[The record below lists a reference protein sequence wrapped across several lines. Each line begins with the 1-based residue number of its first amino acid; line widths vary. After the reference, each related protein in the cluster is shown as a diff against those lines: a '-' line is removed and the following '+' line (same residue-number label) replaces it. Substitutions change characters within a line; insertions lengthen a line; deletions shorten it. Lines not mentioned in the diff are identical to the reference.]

1 MSLFDDIT
9 NYFPPH
15 PQKAQVVLGLDK
27 AGPDLSIA
35 LQLLEINK
43 DSANLPEE
51 AERPEAVLV
60 VRTGVKSCQ
69 AAVLGLTENGFNRLQ
84 AVYPPEAKKS

>member
-9 NYFPPH
+9 NYLPPH
-15 PQKAQVVLGLDK
+15 PQKAQMALGLDE
-27 AGPDLSIA
+27 AGPDLSVA

-43 DSANLPEE
+43 DGTRQPNE

-69 AAVLGLTENGFNRLQ
+69 SAVLGLTENGFNRLQ
-84 AVYPPEAKKS
+84 AIYPPEAKKT